1 MSEEELRDIR
11 ETYLSPQCLCS
22 YPSSHSSPNAHSQ
35 EERGSAN
42 VSEEE
47 LRDIREMYL
56 SPVFKVTQ
64 EDIEPLLKEAD
75 IISRRING
83 EKLEDI
89 EKQLV
94 GRGKDGECGESG
106 NVNGTVC

>member
-1 MSEEELRDIR
+1 MF
-11 ETYLSPQCLCS
+11 
-22 YPSSHSSPNAHSQ
+22 PSSILITFAHPTPQ

-94 GRGKDGECGESG
+94 RRGKGGKCGESG